1 MSGEP
6 VDSHRDKPQVYYWL
20 VEPLSA
26 DVRNSLDRLAEA
38 EDVEH
43 IAVLPDVHLAEQV
56 CVGVA
61 LATTRLIYPAAVGSD
76 IGCGMAAVRFEA
88 DADLLTDEKAAAP
101 LLSGL
106 CKVIPALKHMTRVAP
121 DSLPP
126 SLADQPLSHQRLQR
140 LKMRDARL
148 QLGTL
153 GRGNHFLEF
162 QRDEQDHLWLMVHSG
177 SRSMGQAI
185 TAHHL
190 AENPI
195 PQSGRRLVALDS
207 ETSAGKAYLA
217 DVAWAI
223 HYAVENRRAL
233 VAATGR
239 LMERLFGVTA
249 DAGSLIECHHNHVQC
264 EVHLGRSYW
273 VHRKGALPAGENRP
287 GLIPGSMGTPSFHVT
302 GRGCPDS
309 LCSSSHG
316 AGRVLSRHEASRRIT
331 HRQFARELRGVWF
344 DHRRIDAL
352 RDEAPSAY
360 KDIVGVMRA
369 QRDLVRIE
377 RRLQPILSYKGT

>member
-6 VDSHRDKPQVYYWL
+6 VNSDRGKPQVNYWL

-26 DVRNSLDRLAEA
+26 DVRNSLDRLVEA

-43 IAVLPDVHLAEQV
+43 ITVLPDVHLAEQV

-76 IGCGMAAVRFEA
+76 IGCGMASIRFEA
-88 DADLLTDEKAAAP
+88 DAGLLTDEKTAAS

-106 CKVIPALKHMTRVAP
+106 CNAIPALKHSARAAP

-126 SLADQPLSHQRLQR
+126 SLANEPLSHQRLER

-162 QRDEQDHLWLMVHSG
+162 QRDEQDRLWLMVHSG

-190 AENPI
+190 GETAI
-195 PQSGRRLVALDS
+195 PHSGRRLVALDS
-207 ETSAGKAYLA
+207 EASAGKAYLA

-223 HYAVENRRAL
+223 RYALENRRAL
-233 VAATGR
+233 IAATGH
-239 LMERLFGVTA
+239 LMERLFGVAA
-249 DAGSLIECHHNHVQC
+249 DADSLIECHHNHVLR
-264 EVHLGRSYW
+264 ETHFGRPYW
-273 VHRKGALPAGENRP
+273 VHRKGALPASENLP
-287 GLIPGSMGTPSFHVT
+287 GLIPGSMGTASFHVT
-302 GRGCPDS
+302 GRGNAAS

-331 HRQFARELRGVWF
+331 RRQFERELRGVWL

>member
-1 MSGEP
+1 
-6 VDSHRDKPQVYYWL
+6 
-20 VEPLSA
+20 
-26 DVRNSLDRLAEA
+26 
-38 EDVEH
+38 
-43 IAVLPDVHLAEQV
+43 
-56 CVGVA
+56 
-61 LATTRLIYPAAVGSD
+61 
-76 IGCGMAAVRFEA
+76 
-88 DADLLTDEKAAAP
+88 
-101 LLSGL
+101 
-106 CKVIPALKHMTRVAP
+106 
-121 DSLPP
+121 
-126 SLADQPLSHQRLQR
+126 
-140 LKMRDARL
+140 MRDARL

-195 PQSGRRLVALDS
+195 PQSGRRFVALDS

-233 VAATGR
+233 VAATRR
-239 LMERLFGVTA
+239 LMERLFGVTT

-331 HRQFARELRGVWF
+331 HRQFERELRGVWF